1 MVEIRLEPIQ
11 AASMPKDCFVSVR
24 VGDVQKISRLAPSRV
39 YRFPPALDRKHGGKI
54 EVFHR
59 IGSYNLDISGSQPAA
74 YDEVSIDCEASG
86 FGSLGVKL
94 ALERTQPTKLP
105 RKEEPATKP
114 GGRVRAAKEYLSE
127 HSLEDRLS
135 QAMQRVLCE
144 RPRDPFLFL
153 VAELRAFSLAPQ
165 EREETQE
172 QPREQEFESKPSV
185 GTWLMPHQNVGWQV
199 ARLRADLQASQSE
212 VEELQRSVASKDAE
226 LVQLRSKGEATA
238 SEAAGR
244 PSQVDRNVEERLA
257 GADQRDPAADSARRP
272 EAGKAGEV
280 SFILALKAEYLGG
293 VAGAVGEFFDTHG
306 THPDYLNFEE
316 QVRNSGDRAAT
327 IDRVA
332 SQLGL
337 EKSVETK
344 VDLPRNLMAEARAN
358 FVQAALGGKPAQVL
372 SDAETDGLPI
382 QPASSAPR
390 QTDPEVLKALK
401 AQARAGFVQASIG
414 GQLAQALNPEASS
427 NTTREAQAEK
437 VKALKAHARQNLV
450 EASINGHLAQA
461 LSEASKESLRARGRD
476 TLIDACRK
484 GLLKSVIREVC
495 GESAEEKRIAAIK
508 EEAAEDS
515 RLQQAVPKDDS
526 RPESKPDI
534 RARARDALL
543 QASMDGSLRS
553 ALAQLPSEDDLR
565 MRARDVM
572 MQAAMDGRLTS
583 ALAEMQQTDEN
594 PENNMRSSLE
604 VRAKARDVLMEAE
617 RNGELASA
625 IARLR
630 SPDNDLRSNEDDMR
644 SKVSQVLLEAS
655 RHGALASSLAEMQPA
670 SNPKDLCSQEDD
682 MRSKVSQVLLEASRN
697 GALASAV
704 AELQPASNSVNDFRA
719 LAELPSVSRP
729 PAEELRARAREVMVK
744 AAMEGRLTS
753 ALAEL
758 PSFSRPDAKELRARA
773 RDAMM
778 QAATDGSLTFALAE
792 LPAFS
797 QVSENNLHEVSTP
810 EGAAHRGIVQ
820 AQAKAKARSAVL
832 QAASDGRLSAAL
844 GQIKKS

>member
-450 EASINGHLAQA
+450 E
-461 LSEASKESLRARGRD
+461 
-476 TLIDACRK
+476 